1 MSGRHLLEDTKDG
14 IRTLF
19 EHDILK
25 PDFTKIATTFC
36 TTKRTVSKIY
46 KKMRKACV
54 IGVPEILEAPRRPCT
69 IIQQQQQRTCAL
81 LLTQQLCGSAT
92 D

>member
-1 MSGRHLLEDTKDG
+1 MSGRHLSEDTKDR

-25 PDFTKIATTFC
+25 PDFTKITTTFC

-46 KKMRKACV
+46 KKMRKARI
-54 IGVPEILEAPRRPCT
+54 IGVLKILEAPRRPRT
-69 IIQQQQQRTCAL
+69 IIKDIEIAVTTL
-81 LLTQQLCGSAT
+81 LNRAPYLY
-92 D
+92 

>member
-1 MSGRHLLEDTKDG
+1 MSGRHLSEDTKDR
-14 IRTLF
+14 IRTLL

-25 PDFTKIATTFC
+25 PDFTKIVTTFC

-54 IGVPEILEAPRRPCT
+54 IGVPEILEALRRPCT
-69 IIQQQQQRTCAL
+69 ITRDRDRCYNP
-81 LLTQQLCGSAT
+81 S
-92 D
+92 